1 MEIIAEMVIIGM
13 DGDFTEIKGALTP
26 PISKHTATVNAP
38 DVYSGSF
45 STQITVTQEVAKWI
59 KKPLRK
65 SRLEKQLERNRVEI
79 SGREARRIKR
89 TINRR
94 KA

>member
-1 MEIIAEMVIIGM
+1 MVIISI

-26 PISKHTATVNAP
+26 PISKHTAMVNSP
-38 DVYSGSF
+38 DGYSSSF
-45 STQITVTQEVAKWI
+45 TAQITVSQEVAKWI

-65 SRLEKQLERNRVEI
+65 SRFEKQLERNRVKI